1 MTNIKYLQ
9 NAHVILKILSLKI
22 DTVKNQSTFLF
33 GGISDIYPLDE
44 SIQKVSYQFLT
55 RLQNKKNSIHL
66 RLNHKQL
73 LKSVL

>member
-1 MTNIKYLQ
+1 MTNIKHFCQTMQ

-33 GGISDIYPLDE
+33 GGISYIYIYPLDE

-55 RLQNKKNSIHL
+55 RLQNKKTQSICA
-66 RLNHKQL
+66 
-73 LKSVL
+73 